1 MIKCTSEIIFTL
13 DSITVITLSLSL
25 LMSKEY
31 FGDTWFLL
39 VKHTFR
45 IKFKNTSNLANC
57 WRP

>member
-31 FGDTWFLL
+31 FGDTL
-39 VKHTFR
+39 VSPCEAY
-45 IKFKNTSNLANC
+45 I
-57 WRP
+57 